1 MAGLH
6 GRLLRTAVVEALYSV
21 VQYLDLP
28 QGHLTEKRGVKFSMM
43 LSIELRRQL
52 QVDRGVYV
60 MEACDQCG
68 KLLGPVRFTRRDDS
82 GVWCSRE
89 CRDGV
94 ETAEQRNASRGG
106 RPRKHKNNAEK

>member
-1 MAGLH
+1 
-6 GRLLRTAVVEALYSV
+6 
-21 VQYLDLP
+21 
-28 QGHLTEKRGVKFSMM
+28 MM

-60 MEACDQCG
+60 TEACDQCG

-94 ETAEQRNASRGG
+94 EAAQKRIASRGG
-106 RPRKHKNNAEK
+106 RPRKHKNNAEKCRAHRNRTENLLTDTKPVSTLLITNELQTQNQALAITPP